1 MIEIV
6 ERISIQVYISLF
18 IKYLTDLPTT
28 FLTIYLLEKKLEKI
42 FLIKTKQYKS
52 VIPLIRNLF

>member
-52 VIPLIRNLF
+52 VTPLIRNLF

>member
-52 VIPLIRNLF
+52 VIPLKRNLF